1 MRGLLLALALA
12 SFALPIAA
20 QTPCDADPR
29 WIVVTVVRF
38 EWTNADGQRN
48 VALTDIVLGELL
60 FDRCEG
66 QEVTMDEPRERE
78 QATQSLSLGVA
89 QTRIVVRLGSGDRLT
104 YYVLESLHDICAAVD
119 DCGDATIADRGDP

>member
-29 WIVVTVVRF
+29 WIVVTVVRS

-48 VALTDIVLGELL
+48 VALTDIFLGELL

-66 QEVTMDEPRERE
+66 QEVTMGEPRERE
-78 QATQSLSLGVA
+78 QATQSLA
-89 QTRIVVRLGSGDRLT
+89 
-104 YYVLESLHDICAAVD
+104 
-119 DCGDATIADRGDP
+119 RG

>member
-29 WIVVTVVRF
+29 WIVVTVVRS

-66 QEVTMDEPRERE
+66 QEVTMGEPRERE

-89 QTRIVVRLGSGDRLT
+89 QTRIVVRLGSGERLT

>member
-29 WIVVTVVRF
+29 WIV
-38 EWTNADGQRN
+38 
-48 VALTDIVLGELL
+48 ALTDIVLGELL

-66 QEVTMDEPRERE
+66 QEVTMGEPRERE

-89 QTRIVVRLGSGDRLT
+89 QTRIVVRLGSGELVT

>member
-66 QEVTMDEPRERE
+66 RKSPWV
-78 QATQSLSLGVA
+78 SLENGNRQLKVS
-89 QTRIVVRLGSGDRLT
+89 RSG
-104 YYVLESLHDICAAVD
+104 
-119 DCGDATIADRGDP
+119 

>member
-48 VALTDIVLGELL
+48 VATDRYCPGRTPV
-60 FDRCEG
+60 R
-66 QEVTMDEPRERE
+66 
-78 QATQSLSLGVA
+78 SLRRA
-89 QTRIVVRLGSGDRLT
+89 GSHHG
-104 YYVLESLHDICAAVD
+104 
-119 DCGDATIADRGDP
+119 